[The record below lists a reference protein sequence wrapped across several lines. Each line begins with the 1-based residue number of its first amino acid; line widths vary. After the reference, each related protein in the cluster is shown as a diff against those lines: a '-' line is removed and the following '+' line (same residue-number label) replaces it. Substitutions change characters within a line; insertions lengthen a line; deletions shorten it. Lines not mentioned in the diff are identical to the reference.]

1 MAGQWCAAQQLRGTE
16 LATAGGLRA
25 AGRAA
30 GPEEWPQALA
40 WLQQAFGCGGT
51 GDSHRRRF
59 EVAAALA
66 LGPSHAVVLHCQC
79 RLTGR
84 HLYCFLTVAGI
95 STVIMTRDMN
105 NHESVPRTVTV
116 TRSPAVSRRRPV
128 GSDGPA

>member
-1 MAGQWCAAQQLRGTE
+1 MACARLDAQRAQKSGLRLLPGCSKHSVVE
-16 LATAGGLRA
+16 GRATAIAADLRSLRHWHSA
-25 AGRAA
+25 R
-30 GPEEWPQALA
+30 
-40 WLQQAFGCGGT
+40 
-51 GDSHRRRF
+51 
-59 EVAAALA
+59 
-66 LGPSHAVVLHCQC
+66 VVLHC